1 MARQMRL
8 QQLKDITGN
17 FSKEQELGRG
27 GFGVVYKAIL
37 KNGVSVAVKR
47 LEVNPGIQ
55 DKQFKNEVNH
65 LLGLKHQ
72 NIVQLLGYC
81 DERQER
87 LIYDEYQRKYICAEV
102 QEKLLCYEYMPEGS
116 LDGIIFDQSCGLEWC
131 DCYAIIKGICKGL
144 CYLHEECQRKPIIHL
159 DLKPSNILL
168 DDNLVPKIAD
178 FGLSRLFGEEQT
190 RTCTTMVIGSM

>member
-1 MARQMRL
+1 M
-8 QQLKDITGN
+8 
-17 FSKEQELGRG
+17 
-27 GFGVVYKAIL
+27 
-37 KNGVSVAVKR
+37 AVKR
-47 LEVNPGIQ
+47 LEVNPGIH

-116 LDGIIFDQSCGLEWC
+116 LDEIIFGNIFYSAFVFSTAYVRSC
-131 DCYAIIKGICKGL
+131 
-144 CYLHEECQRKPIIHL
+144 
-159 DLKPSNILL
+159 
-168 DDNLVPKIAD
+168 
-178 FGLSRLFGEEQT
+178 
-190 RTCTTMVIGSM
+190 